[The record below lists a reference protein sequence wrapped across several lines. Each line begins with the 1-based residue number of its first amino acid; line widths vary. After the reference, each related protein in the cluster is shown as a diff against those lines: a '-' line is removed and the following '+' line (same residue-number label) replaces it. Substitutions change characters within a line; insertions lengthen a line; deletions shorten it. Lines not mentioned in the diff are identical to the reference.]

1 MKKSALLASVL
12 VLYAANAW
20 AYENPAAG
28 FSVRDKDPFYK
39 MESSKLY
46 AFSSFS
52 TSEFA
57 KLENK
62 DMGSIHVINYYT
74 GADMGKILGVNYN
87 DAYFAAEYEKLA
99 LLERSKLDLRTVP
112 SPLLDLK
119 KYALLDD
126 KGSILLQDDFLKQQL
141 AKIEPTVR
149 IDKIGQYKVITQSYL
164 YKQDNTLNELDI
176 SLVAAHNSLYLLTSI
191 TTDSK
196 YYAQKAEAVA
206 EKSKNST
213 ANEDNLSSK
222 ALSKDL
228 QIEKVQL
235 KTLPLSLRK
244 SLWQEHV
251 KLVKGFKTFQPKQ
264 SKQELQFVDSYKGK
278 TVVLPQDWVY
288 GQLQIKDKQGQGCL
302 TMAAPV
308 QNLRRI
314 FAEMDYLGLYQSLE
328 GSSKLPV
335 FNTEVPPATKPEA
348 RKVLKNLN
356 AFLLTLSYQTKDKDF
371 QAMTEAALASKLG
384 ADALLSD
391 SLNFLKNHSGETFAL
406 EKYTYKLDF
415 TPNKVLATIQGRT
428 KLLQEFQ
435 YDNFMQIALLKNSGS
450 VLLYAHKPEE
460 NTSTELEQSL
470 REWDF

>member
-62 DMGSIHVINYYT
+62 DLGSIHVINYYT

-119 KYALLDD
+119 KYALLAG

-149 IDKIGQYKVITQSYL
+149 IDKIGQYKLITQSYL
-164 YKQDNTLNELDI
+164 YKQDTTLNELDI
-176 SLVAAHNSLYLLTSI
+176 SLLAANNSLYLLTSI

-196 YYAQKAEAVA
+196 YYAQKAEAA
-206 EKSKNST
+206 GESKNIA
-213 ANEDNLSSK
+213 ANKANLSSK

-308 QNLRRI
+308 QNLRNI
-314 FAEMDYLGLYQSLE
+314 FAEMDYFGLYQSLE
-328 GSSKLPV
+328 GSKLPV
-335 FNTEVPPATKPEA
+335 FNTELPPTANPEA
-348 RKVLKNLN
+348 RKILKNLN

>member
-62 DMGSIHVINYYT
+62 DLGSIHVINYYT

-119 KYALLDD
+119 KYALLDG

-164 YKQDNTLNELDI
+164 YKQDTTLNELDI
-176 SLVAAHNSLYLLTSI
+176 SLLAANNSLYLLTSI

-213 ANEDNLSSK
+213 AKEDNLSSK
-222 ALSKDL
+222 DLSKDL
-228 QIEKVQL
+228 LIEKVQP

-264 SKQELQFVDSYKGK
+264 SKQELQYVDSYKGK
-278 TVVLPQDWVY
+278 TVKLPQDWVY

-308 QNLRRI
+308 QNLRNI
-314 FAEMDYLGLYQSLE
+314 FAEMDYFGLYQSLE
-328 GSSKLPV
+328 GSKLPV
-335 FNTEVPPATKPEA
+335 FNTEQPPTANPEA

-391 SLNFLKNHSGETFAL
+391 SLLFLKKHGSETFAL

-415 TPNKVLATIQGRT
+415 TPSKVCATIQGRS

-435 YDNFMQIALLKNSGS
+435 YDNLVQIALLKNSGS

-460 NTSTELEQSL
+460 NTSNELQQSL
-470 REWDF
+470 REWYF